1 VESSRVS
8 NEVEAIETLK
18 KQNKEL
24 SDAIKQLEGNYSTL
38 NQDHT
43 SVANELISAKMDI
56 ARIHDENDVLAQTSN
71 ELKKKLEC
79 MPKQIEERVKEEMDI
94 LYTKN
99 KALVE
104 RNTTLEEQLAYME
117 NMIIEIKQKYGES
130 ENEREVLSQRLVEL
144 KKIMA

>member
-1 VESSRVS
+1 
-8 NEVEAIETLK
+8 
-18 KQNKEL
+18 
-24 SDAIKQLEGNYSTL
+24 
-38 NQDHT
+38 
-43 SVANELISAKMDI
+43 
-56 ARIHDENDVLAQTSN
+56 
-71 ELKKKLEC
+71 